1 MSALRLVKAHGLG
14 NDFLVLAEPLDEV
27 IVSGSV
33 ADGVWSE
40 RARDWCGRRRGI
52 GADGLLVSSAP
63 CGAALTMTL
72 YNADGSRAE
81 MSGNGIRCFV
91 HALITAEV
99 VTADRVEIDT
109 DAGQRTVTV
118 VRRAGDE
125 MISSVSM
132 GAVGAGTEPSGWSAI
147 GVNPDRPVAHLSLG
161 NPHAVVGV
169 DDVHAVDLGTLGAM
183 VPDVNLEVVAPGPGP
198 HDVTMRVHERGVGV
212 TEACGTGACAT
223 AVAALEWGLVA
234 PDADGAVGVHMAGGS
249 VRVFVDRASRTAVLE
264 GPSVVIA
271 DIWVEQ

>member
-1 MSALRLVKAHGLG
+1 
-14 NDFLVLAEPLDEV
+14 
-27 IVSGSV
+27 
-33 ADGVWSE
+33 
-40 RARDWCGRRRGI
+40 
-52 GADGLLVSSAP
+52 
-63 CGAALTMTL
+63 MTL

-118 VRRAGDE
+118 VHRAGDE

-234 PDADGAVGVHMAGGS
+234 ADAAGAVGVHMAGGT